1 LVRRSAWAILLS
13 AILLITVALIV
24 HWTERIRNADAEK
37 AVYSAYLTSALLN
50 DSHDWS
56 VNTQILLVVENET
69 GVAGNLRWKGMM
81 PFDSRAVFP
90 RLFSST
96 RASFL
101 FRNLL
106 ESPLRRPIE
115 VPNRASVVFAF
126 RHDIE
131 LLQHD
136 PAEFEKRFP
145 HNLGY
150 IAMSGVGF
158 NPSRTQAVFYID
170 PFCGLCD
177 GGRYVLMETVNGE
190 WAVRDEHWTWI
201 S

>member
-1 LVRRSAWAILLS
+1 
-13 AILLITVALIV
+13 
-24 HWTERIRNADAEK
+24 
-37 AVYSAYLTSALLN
+37 
-50 DSHDWS
+50 
-56 VNTQILLVVENET
+56 
-69 GVAGNLRWKGMM
+69 MM
-81 PFDSRAVFP
+81 PFDSRGAFP
-90 RLFSST
+90 GLSSST

-101 FRNLL
+101 IRNLL

-170 PFCGLCD
+170 HFCGLCG